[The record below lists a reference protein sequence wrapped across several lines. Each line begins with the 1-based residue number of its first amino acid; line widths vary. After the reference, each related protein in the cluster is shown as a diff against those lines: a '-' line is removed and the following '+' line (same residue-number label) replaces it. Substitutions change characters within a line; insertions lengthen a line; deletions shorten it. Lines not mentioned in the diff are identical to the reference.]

1 MNALE
6 NILEIRL
13 GDEIFGLNA
22 DDIGQVFA
30 IPAITPVP
38 LSDKSL
44 LGVTVLSGKIIHVID
59 AGLAIGRDGV
69 NLKNKN
75 ARLLTLSCKDCSES
89 FVVDEVLGMIQVDVQ
104 NLEEISDNESFLET
118 FYKTQEQVVQ
128 VLNIDALLKK
138 VNIKAF
144 QPVQLDSLQEE
155 NSKNENKNSSNDS
168 FQIALFFK
176 VGNEQFAID
185 IELLRE
191 ITFVPEKIT
200 PIAGSDALGMIT
212 LRDEVITLLDMNDL
226 LGFSYKEPDEKSR
239 VLIVNYKGKSIA
251 LLVDEVEEIKDLDS
265 SALETIPESVATK
278 SIAYIY
284 KQKDAIAS
292 ILSTDYIRELTKKY
306 YIENEESSEQK
317 LEDSKGEDMSE
328 VVVFKIADKEYAF
341 DIEKVQEIIH
351 YDTTIQ
357 VPEAPGY
364 MKGILNLRGSVIPII
379 SLPSR
384 LGFNFDVT
392 DKTKIIICLVGDEKI
407 GFIVDDID
415 EILFIEDAYI
425 SKAVSEEAL
434 FEEVI
439 SLDDGKRVILK
450 IKVDNL
456 LNEETLEN
464 IKMME
469 E

>member
-22 DDIGQVFA
+22 DEVEQILV
-30 IPAITPVP
+30 IPTITPMP
-38 LSDKSL
+38 LSDTSL
-44 LGVTVLSGKIIHVID
+44 LGVTVLSGKIIHAID
-59 AGLAIGRDGV
+59 ASLAIDKDGV
-69 NLKNKN
+69 NLKNEN

-89 FVVDEVLGMIQVDVQ
+89 FVIDEVLGMIQVDVQ